1 LALTAPARGRSRL
14 VRWVSTALSTA
25 ALATTISLAHAAP
38 RRPSYR
44 QYLAAA
50 KRWHTAAESETP
62 ALGPGGRPSLVL
74 HALNTD
80 ERIVLV
86 PARDDGGFDAGS
98 LDRASHL
105 LRDQRTGKEHPVH
118 PAVLDLLYRAQRAFD
133 APLVRVISGY
143 RAPKGASRSNHGRG
157 RALDVVVPGVDDEKL
172 AAWGRD
178 QGFVGV
184 GIYPTGKFCHLDI
197 RPQSYFW
204 RDASAPG
211 RRNREQPIRSKDAR
225 AADVAA
231 RGRGARPFPEHR
243 EPAHHAEEVWSQLSE
258 PTASTPSTEAPA
270 KTEPTGDP
278 EDTEIE
284 PG

>member
-1 LALTAPARGRSRL
+1 VVAVAVVSLHAAPRAE
-14 VRWVSTALSTA
+14 
-25 ALATTISLAHAAP
+25 AAP

-50 KRWHTAAESETP
+50 KRWHTATEQETAE
-62 ALGPGGRPSLVL
+62 LGPRGRPLLVL

-80 ERIVLV
+80 ERIALL
-86 PARDDGGFDAGS
+86 PDRDDGGFDAQS

-105 LRDQRTGKEHPVH
+105 LRDQRTGKEHPIH

-172 AAWGRD
+172 AAWGRE

-184 GIYPTGKFCHLDI
+184 GLYPTGKFCHLDI

-204 RDASAPG
+204 RDPSGPG
-211 RRNREQPIRSKDAR
+211 RRNREQPMRGK
-225 AADVAA
+225 AAQSADLAA
-231 RGRGARPFPEHR
+231 KTRGIHPY
-243 EPAHHAEEVWSQLSE
+243 PAHHE
-258 PTASTPSTEAPA
+258 PAKRTQEAWQRLTDPANAPPPPAAPPSDSAPA
-270 KTEPTGDP
+270 NEPTGDP
-278 EDTEIE
+278 EDTEVE
-284 PG
+284 TG